1 MRFQIFLKRQAMTYA
16 KKRYFTYALITLIA
30 LVLPFIRIN
39 GNHFFLLSFDHKK
52 LNILFTS
59 FDMQEL
65 YLMPFLLVI
74 FFLSIFFVTTL
85 GGRVWCGWSCP
96 QSIFR
101 VIFRDLIQTKI
112 LGLRSNIRNKQTP
125 AKKNAIKQAISVI
138 LFAFIA
144 AIAASNLMWYF
155 IPPEDFFAYLQN
167 PAEHKLLFGI
177 VTGFTL
183 FLIFDVCF
191 LAENFCV
198 YVCPYARIQ
207 SVMFDHDTIQ
217 VIYDEKRGGIV
228 WSGKEKLGKKPS
240 EGECIG
246 CEACVAICPTH
257 IDIRRGMQLECINCL
272 ECADACAGVMA
283 KKDQPSLISWTSAH
297 SLKNNIPVQYFRFR
311 TIAYIVFIS
320 AFAVALGFMS
330 TKKEN
335 MLLNINR
342 TTELYKIAQI
352 DGKPVVQNA
361 YTFLVQNTQNEAHE
375 YYFSVSD
382 PRIEIQRP
390 KANISLAPG
399 SKQKVVVVLQT
410 KQRLA
415 NDAMHDVPLDITIT
429 AFAVD
434 DPEKIK
440 VERSTRFVYP
450 KLSEIEGK

>member
-1 MRFQIFLKRQAMTYA
+1 MTYA

-228 WSGKEKLGKKPS
+228 WSGKEKLGKKPN

-272 ECADACAGVMA
+272 ECADACSGVMA